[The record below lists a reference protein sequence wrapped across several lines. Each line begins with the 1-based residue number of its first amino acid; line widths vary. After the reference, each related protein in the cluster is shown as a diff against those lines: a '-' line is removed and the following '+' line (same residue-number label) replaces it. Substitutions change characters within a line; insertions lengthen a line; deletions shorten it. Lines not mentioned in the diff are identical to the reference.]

1 MRDPIVIVGS
11 GASGVHF
18 AQTLLERGRRVVMID
33 VGFPRPMPPEP
44 GADLPTLKRK
54 LVDPVKWFLGD
65 DFESLILPGEAGEY
79 YGFPPSKNYVFRGV
93 DEFRTRTR
101 GFEPLSSFAG
111 GGLAEA
117 WTGGS
122 YPFNAQE
129 IADFPFPHEDLMAA
143 YSTVAARIGIN
154 GAVDDLARFFPV
166 HDHLLPPITLDRH
179 AETLL
184 SRYETKRDRLRRD
197 FRLSMGRAR
206 LATLTKPMD
215 GRPAC
220 DRLGRCLWGC
230 PTDSLYVPS
239 VTLNRLRA
247 NPAFEYHADAFVT
260 HFTTDV
266 GGSIKSVAART
277 RSTGAHRDFD
287 VGTLVLAAG
296 TLGSSKII
304 LESIFRDTGRCESL
318 PGLMDNRQVLM
329 PFVNLSMVGRPW
341 DPRTYQY
348 HQLAI
353 GMETGA
359 AADYVHGLVTT
370 LKTALLHPVI
380 QNLPFD
386 LATSTWFFRKIHGAL
401 GLVNI
406 NFNDVRRPENRIT
419 IEKKSVEDG
428 SPTSTRLVV
437 EYQPRHD
444 ESQKI
449 ASVATAF
456 RKALLALGCLAP
468 KGMMHVRPMGA
479 SVHYAGVLPMTTD
492 AAPFSV
498 DALGR
503 SRSFA
508 NLVIADGST
517 FPFLPAKNLTLTL
530 MANAVRMA
538 ERLP

>member
-33 VGFPRPMPPEP
+33 VGFPRQMPPEP
-44 GADLPTLKRK
+44 TADLPTLKRK
-54 LVDPVKWFLGD
+54 LDDPVKWFLGE
-65 DFESLILPGEAGEY
+65 DFESLILPGEDGEY

-93 DEFRTRTR
+93 DTFRTKTS

-122 YPFNAQE
+122 YPFTAAE

-143 YSTVAARIGIN
+143 YAKVAARIGIN
-154 GAVDDLARFFPV
+154 GAVDDLAKHFPV
-166 HDHLLPPITLDRH
+166 HDHLQEAMALDRH
-179 AETLL
+179 AELL
-184 SRYETKRDRLRRD
+184 VARYEKKRDRLRRD

-206 LATLTKPMD
+206 LATLTRPKD

-220 DRLGRCLWGC
+220 DRSGRCLWGC

-239 VTLNRLRA
+239 ITLNRLRA
-247 NPAFEYHADAFVT
+247 MPGFAYHADSFVT
-260 HFTTDV
+260 HFSTDA
-266 GGSIKSVAART
+266 GGTIKSVAT
-277 RSTGAHRDFD
+277 RVRSSGAHREFD

-296 TLGSSKII
+296 ALGTSKI
-304 LESIFRDTGRCESL
+304 LLDSIRRDSGRCESL

-329 PFVNLSMVGRPW
+329 PFVNLALVGRPW

-348 HQLAI
+348 HQLAF
-353 GMETGA
+353 GMERESA
-359 AADYVHGLVTT
+359 VDYVHGLVTT
-370 LKTALLHPVI
+370 LKTALVHPVI

-406 NFNDVRRPENRIT
+406 NFNDRRRPENLIT
-419 IEKKSVEDG
+419 IEPDPGDKF
-428 SPTSTRLVV
+428 STRLLLR
-437 EYQPRHD
+437 YNAPLG

-449 ASVATAF
+449 ADVAGNF
-456 RKALLALGCLAP
+456 RKALFVLGCLAP

-479 SVHYAGVLPMTTD
+479 SVHYAGVLPMTRDGDRFT
-492 AAPFSV
+492 V
-498 DALGR
+498 DSLGR
-503 SRSFA
+503 SRAFA
-508 NLVIADGST
+508 NLVVADGST
-517 FPFLPAKNLTLTL
+517 FPSLPAKNLTFTL

-538 ERLP
+538 ERLA